1 MKAQTR
7 TAVRT
12 LRKKNNAHSTV
23 VGGSTASLVLKCNGS
38 IVEAQYAP
46 VEEWKPWSARGT
58 ALHTI
63 MEEALRDDLSS
74 HQIYDGFVG
83 VELEQITITRD
94 MIAAKVLPALEFFD
108 ATVPPD
114 AAVHLET
121 KVDYPG
127 YKWENDALPRIEGA
141 FGTGDVFFSCNETN
155 RHGGIDWKFGD
166 GHIVEAND
174 NDQGKFYLC
183 GAIAGEWLPVVE
195 EYEFWIFQ
203 PSSQLTPDQFAKKAI
218 YTLGELVDFAHNLA
232 DAVTAKPTY
241 ETGEHCKWCKG
252 KLTCAPY
259 NELITTAVKTDV
271 GKLSTQDLAKMLDM
285 VSGMRA
291 FCMEVEAAARRNA
304 HDGLTIPGWTLMDA
318 KGDRVFKDEQAAL
331 GALSRLGLGRKETVS
346 PNAITAPQA
355 LALLRKIGTPEKEVL
370 RFEKRHIERPDKGK
384 RLVKAAPGADTR
396 GAMERLGVAMKA
408 RGL

>member
-7 TAVRT
+7 AAVRT

-23 VGGSTASLVLKCNGS
+23 VGGSTASLVLKCSGS
-38 IVEAQYAP
+38 IIETQYAP
-46 VEEWKPWSARGT
+46 VEEWKSWSARGS

-63 MEEALRDDLSS
+63 VEEALRDDLSP

-83 VELEQITITRD
+83 VEMEQIAITAEL
-94 MIAAKVLPALEFFD
+94 IASKILPALDFFD
-108 ATVPPD
+108 STVPQNAD
-114 AAVHLET
+114 VHVEI
-121 KVDYPG
+121 KVDFPG
-127 YKWENDALPRIEGA
+127 YKWENDALPNINGA
-141 FGTGDVFFSCNETN
+141 FGTGDVFFSCDETN

-166 GHIVEAND
+166 GHIVEAKD

-183 GAIAGEWLPVVE
+183 GAIAGGWLPIVE

-203 PSSQLTPDQFAKKAI
+203 PSPMLATDQVAKKAI
-218 YTLGELVDFAHNLA
+218 YTLGELVDFAWDLH
-232 DAVTAKPTY
+232 DAVTGAPTY

-271 GKLSTQDLAKMLDM
+271 GKLSTQDLAKMLEM
-285 VSGMRA
+285 VPGILA
-291 FCMEVEAAARRNA
+291 FCGEVKTAALRNA
-304 HDGLTIPGWTLMDA
+304 HDGLTIPGWTLVDA
-318 KGDRVFKDEQAAL
+318 EGDRVFKDEQAAL

-346 PNAITAPQA
+346 PKAISAPQA
-355 LALLRKIGTPEKEVL
+355 LALLRKMSTPEKEVL
-370 RFEKRHIERPDKGK
+370 RFEKRHIERPDNGK

-396 GAMERLGVAMKA
+396 GAMERLGAAMKA